1 MNPRL
6 TLCNLGSTFLLVR
19 LSKDSRLIKIPFYF
33 LFTSSSISHLL
44 RRCFLSF
51 YYLFL
56 FSLST
61 YPEILI
67 RDNLYPS
74 QISDSLLLCSAG
86 AFRWVQ
92 AASIRPE
99 HNLLSAAARVR
110 RCGRLWYPSSRST
123 STLSDL
129 PCTVTPTR
137 LW

>member
-33 LFTSSSISHLL
+33 YLPHLPFHI
-44 RRCFLSF
+44 CSVDASCHFIIYF
-51 YYLFL
+51 Y
-56 FSLST
+56 SLST

-129 PCTVTPTR
+129 PSTVTPTR